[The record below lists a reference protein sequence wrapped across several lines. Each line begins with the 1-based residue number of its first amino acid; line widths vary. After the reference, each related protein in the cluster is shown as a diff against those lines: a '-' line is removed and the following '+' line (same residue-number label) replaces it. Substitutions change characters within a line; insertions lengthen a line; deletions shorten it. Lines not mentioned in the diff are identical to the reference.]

1 MSFQTKKI
9 STFSSSST
17 GGGGSGSLRIGR
29 SGSSGGSS
37 MRSIS
42 NIGNFR
48 SSGGGSTFSSKRSSG
63 GGFARSSSGGGGG
76 LGGGLQQRRALS
88 QYSMGSARQISHA
101 RGIGQQ
107 SCIDI
112 NVPIPANDTT
122 QQAVRVLETKQI
134 TSLNNQF
141 ANFIGT
147 VRALEERNTQLK
159 VQLSLMQQ
167 QGSFSSSI
175 DKMFE
180 AYIQNLKQ
188 QLEALGQEK
197 LKFEMEL
204 VQMQGLVEDFKTKYE
219 DEINK
224 RTEVENE
231 FVMVKKDV
239 DESYMNKV
247 ELEAKLERLS
257 DELDFLKAIFQAEI
271 DELQTQVQ
279 NTCVNVQIASRA
291 QIDMQGMIEEIQNQ
305 YKRMADQSRQE
316 CARWKESKMQELSMS
331 GGTGDDMRII
341 KSECNDL
348 MSNIRR
354 LTMDIENLKK
364 QRAALEAACTEAEE
378 RGELSLKDSKL
389 RIQQLQEA
397 IQKAKNELTI
407 RAREMEELLS
417 VKLALDIE
425 IATYRKLLEGEEQRL
440 TDGIQTISI
449 QQSTQSGAGGGGG
462 GGGRFGKSYGSSY
475 GGMETSSY
483 SSSSTKSPL
492 VVKMIEESDGVTIS
506 TSFNKVA

>member
-1 MSFQTKKI
+1 MSFNTKKI
-9 STFSSSST
+9 STFSSSSSI
-17 GGGGSGSLRIGR
+17 GGGGIGGGSIRIGG
-29 SGSSGGSS
+29 GSSGSGSF
-37 MRSIS
+37 M
-42 NIGNFR
+42 
-48 SSGGGSTFSSKRSSG
+48 
-63 GGFARSSSGGGGG
+63 RSSSGGGFSGG
-76 LGGGLQQRRALS
+76 MQQRRALS
-88 QYSMGSARQISHA
+88 QYSLGSVRQMSQAH
-101 RGIGQQ
+101 RGVGQQ
-107 SCIDI
+107 TCIDL
-112 NVPIPANDTT
+112 NASIPANDTT
-122 QQAVRVLETKQI
+122 QQVVRVNETRQI

-141 ANFIGT
+141 ADFIGT
-147 VRALEERNTQLK
+147 VRALEERNTQLT
-159 VQLSLMQQ
+159 VQLNLMQQ
-167 QGSFSSSI
+167 QGTFSSSI
-175 DKMFE
+175 DSMFQ
-180 AYIQNLKQ
+180 AYIENLKK

-247 ELEAKLERLS
+247 ELEAKLESLT
-257 DELDFLKAIFQAEI
+257 DEMEFLKAIFQAEI

-279 NTCVNVQIASRA
+279 NTCVNVQIGARKGM
-291 QIDMQGMIEEIQNQ
+291 DMQGMIDDIQNQ
-305 YKRMADQSRQE
+305 YKRIAESNRAECEAWKTAKIQE
-316 CARWKESKMQELSMS
+316 MSTS
-331 GGTGDDMRII
+331 GGTGDEMRSI
-341 KSECNDL
+341 KLECNDL

-440 TDGIQTISI
+440 TEGIQTISI

-462 GGGRFGKSYGSSY
+462 FGQSYGSGF

-483 SSSSTKSPL
+483 SSSSVKSPL